1 VLVDVRNWDFLD
13 KRLAEM
19 GSLGSDLKSSGFAEK
34 IAFTAFFWTL
44 IQYHEAEDEIG
55 FRTGAISLPD
65 YLTPF
70 NREKVETVSRILD
83 AWMSEQDASAH
94 PRYADLRRVVDIGL
108 QATTHPL
115 FGPRKFRE

>member
-1 VLVDVRNWDFLD
+1 MDVRNWDFLN
-13 KRLAEM
+13 KRLEEM

-44 IQYHEAEDEIG
+44 IQYYEAEDDIG

-70 NREKVETVSRILD
+70 NREKVAAVSRILD
-83 AWMSEQDASAH
+83 EWLNEQDASAH
-94 PRYADLRRVVDIGL
+94 PHYDDLRRVVDIGS

-115 FGPRKFRE
+115 FGPRQYKG